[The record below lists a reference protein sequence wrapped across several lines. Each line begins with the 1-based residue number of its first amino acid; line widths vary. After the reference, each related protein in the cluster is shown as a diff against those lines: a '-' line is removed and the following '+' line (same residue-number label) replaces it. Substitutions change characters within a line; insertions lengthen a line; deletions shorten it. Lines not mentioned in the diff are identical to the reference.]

1 MTSYSATQTFI
12 GLSYVDRF
20 AVIVKKGVYAP
31 FVAADFLPVISQ
43 SFKKGI
49 NLSPYRCNVRG
60 RAERVDRYGK
70 LGLYI

>member
-1 MTSYSATQTFI
+1 
-12 GLSYVDRF
+12 
-20 AVIVKKGVYAP
+20 
-31 FVAADFLPVISQ
+31 VAADFLPVISQ